1 MDRKRSETLLSLDY
15 EVSEERL
22 VQYYLHMSCFLVR
35 RRLREKNLSLRAV
48 RRLISIGEEKT
59 MGI

>member
-35 RRLREKNLSLRAV
+35 RRLRKKPCRS
-48 RRLISIGEEKT
+48 GQY
-59 MGI
+59 GG

>member
-22 VQYYLHMSCFLVR
+22 VQYYLHMSFFLVR
-35 RRLREKNLSLRAV
+35 RRLREKTLSLRAV